1 MIFLLV
7 EDEFPTRQ
15 ELRFTLEQLIP
26 EATFYEATNGDEA
39 LTFMERIQ
47 PDVVFLDINMPQ
59 RDGLSTAGL
68 IAEMPTPPLIVFAT
82 AYDQHALQAFELA
95 ALDYVVK
102 PFAKRRLER
111 TISKIRQTVGAQQK
125 LEQQQ
130 ALIQQFLSE
139 RAEEPKPEK
148 LWVEG
153 ENGNRLLVKYVDIL
167 YIEARDKQVF
177 VRQADG
183 AEHVTRYTLKA
194 LEKRLDVHGFCRCHK
209 GYLVNLAAVSELI
222 PWFSGGYQLKM
233 EDEAGSIV
241 PVSRRFAQQ
250 VKKRMAG

>member
-15 ELRFTLEQLIP
+15 ELRFTLEQLLP

-39 LTFMERIQ
+39 LTFMSRIR

-68 IAEMPTPPLIVFAT
+68 LAEMPDAPLIVFAT
-82 AYDQHALQAFELA
+82 AYDEHALKAFELA

-102 PFAKRRLER
+102 PFSKRRLEK
-111 TISKIRQTVGAQQK
+111 TVIKIRQRLGEQQK
-125 LEQQQ
+125 LEQQNS
-130 ALIQQFLSE
+130 LIQRFLNE
-139 RAEEPKPEK
+139 RPEPPKLEK
-148 LWVEG
+148 LWVIGDNE
-153 ENGNRLLVKYVDIL
+153 NRLLIPYTQIS

-177 VRQADG
+177 VNLQGG
-183 AEHVTRYTLKA
+183 AEHITRYTLKE
-194 LEKRLDVHGFCRCHK
+194 LEERLDAAGFCRCHK
-209 GYLVNLAAVSELI
+209 GYLVNLAAVAELI

-233 EDEAGSIV
+233 DDVKESIV
-241 PVSRRFAQQ
+241 PVSRRHVQQ
-250 VKKRMAG
+250 VKGRLG